1 MLDCIDKDALTE
13 PGAAKAALDR
23 VAHQLLYIG
32 KPEFAADPRAVVGDR
47 LVAHPHRI
55 GDLADGIAHAE
66 QMDDLRLAR
75 RERGV
80 DLRLSGRLLASA
92 RDDIRI

>member
-1 MLDCIDKDALTE
+1 
-13 PGAAKAALDR
+13 
-23 VAHQLLYIG
+23 
-32 KPEFAADPRAVVGDR
+32 
-47 LVAHPHRI
+47 
-55 GDLADGIAHAE
+55 
-66 QMDDLRLAR
+66 MDDLRLAR